1 MPMPKNQAYE
11 STHPTAEEIRQQ
23 FCITPIDEEPE
34 EDGFRFINV
43 EELKKHSAALDID
56 PVTQEP
62 YPFIPYPARQQ
73 LLDLHSNLCRGARET
88 MAKKN
93 QDYATDQDVFR
104 NFRMFGGLGILVR
117 ASDKLARLRTFE
129 ERDTFSVTDESL
141 RDTIEDLIN
150 YAVIYLAYKQEGKP

>member
-11 STHPTAEEIRQQ
+11 STHPTVEEIRQQ
-23 FCITPIDEEPE
+23 FCITPFEEAKGSPSADRPE
-34 EDGFRFINV
+34 YSYGTSKRDALLNLHI
-43 EELKKHSAALDID
+43 ELCDRA
-56 PVTQEP
+56 V
-62 YPFIPYPARQQ
+62 R
-73 LLDLHSNLCRGARET
+73 T

-150 YAVIYLAYKQEGKP
+150 YAVIYLAYKQEGK